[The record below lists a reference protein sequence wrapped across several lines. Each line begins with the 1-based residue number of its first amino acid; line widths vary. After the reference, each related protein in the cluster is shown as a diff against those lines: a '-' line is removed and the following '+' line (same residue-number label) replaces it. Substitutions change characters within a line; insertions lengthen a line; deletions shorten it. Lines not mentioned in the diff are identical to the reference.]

1 MSKNLNIDLKKSYK
15 GIGDANPVMTQRFG
29 ADPYGLV
36 YDGRVYLYMTGD
48 DFMYDENGNVIENNF
63 SNIYS
68 INVISSADMV
78 NWTDHGCVYAA
89 SSKGQAT
96 WGDNAWAPAAA
107 YKEID
112 GKMKFFLYF
121 ANSGNGIAV
130 LSADS
135 PIGPFTDPING
146 PLISREKTPHCSD
159 VTWLFDPAV
168 LMDDDGEAYIYFGG
182 GVPSDDKA
190 DNPGTARMAKLGKD
204 MISLDGE
211 PQVIENVAYLFEDSG
226 INKINGKYYYSYCS
240 NFSIPEEKRP
250 ELGYDQGEINV
261 MVSDNPLGPFTFYKP
276 VLKNP
281 EFFFGVGG
289 NNHHCMFEFKG
300 QLYMSYHSRILEES
314 MGILKSYR
322 CTGVDAVSLDANGDI
337 ETIKMTRKGV
347 SQVGSFNPYAKTDAT
362 TMAIMAGVNTTQF
375 DEVSKKY
382 GSGEMIV
389 TDITTGSWIGIYGAE
404 FGEHGA
410 DSIDVEVRGDGNGT
424 MYVCLDA
431 PDGEVVAE
439 VKLNPQSKEALSSD
453 HASVMSTITGKH
465 DVYFVFEGSDFEVK
479 SWKFNKLAK

>member
-1 MSKNLNIDLKKSYK
+1 MSGISNMELKKSFK

-48 DFMYDENGNVIENNF
+48 DFMYDENGEIIENNY
-63 SNIYS
+63 SNIYT

-96 WGDNAWAPAAA
+96 WGNNAWAPAAA

-146 PLISREKTPHCSD
+146 PLISREKTPTCAE

-190 DNPGTARMAKLGKD
+190 ANPGTARMAKLGQD
-204 MISLDGE
+204 MISLDGD
-211 PQVIENVAYLFEDSG
+211 PIAIENVAYLFEDSG

-261 MVSDNPLGPFTFYKP
+261 MVSDQPLGPFTFYKP

-281 EFFFGVGG
+281 EFFFGLGG

-300 QLYMSYHSRILEES
+300 QLYMAYHSRISEEA
-314 MGILKSYR
+314 MGVLKGYR
-322 CTGVDAVSLDANGDI
+322 CTGIDAVNLDANGDI
-337 ETIKMTRKGV
+337 ETITMTRKGV
-347 SQVGSFNPYAKTDAT
+347 AQVGSLNPYEKTDAT
-362 TMAIMAGVNTTQF
+362 TMAIMAGISTTQYG
-375 DEVSKKY
+375 EQSIQY
-382 GSGEMIV
+382 GSGDMIV
-389 TDITTGSWIGIYGAE
+389 TDITTGSWIGVYGAN
-404 FGEHGA
+404 FADKGA
-410 DSIDVEVRGDGNGT
+410 NAIEVEVRGTGSGKI
-424 MYVCLDA
+424 YVCIDSLEGD
-431 PDGEVVAE
+431 VVAE
-439 VKLNPQSKEALSSD
+439 VEVKPESANTLSVAKAQLS
-453 HASVMSTITGKH
+453 AAVNGKH

-479 SWKFNKLAK
+479 SWKFSE